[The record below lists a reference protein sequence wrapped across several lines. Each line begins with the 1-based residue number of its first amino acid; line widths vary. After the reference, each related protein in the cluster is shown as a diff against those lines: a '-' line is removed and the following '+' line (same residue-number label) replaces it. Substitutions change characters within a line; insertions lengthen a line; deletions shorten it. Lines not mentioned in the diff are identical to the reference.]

1 MIDQLQITRAAD
13 DSFVLSAVKIGEMPE
28 LFTARNSTEMAARAR
43 ELFDGP
49 VSDVPFM
56 IEAAFER
63 DHVTAVRSVQDL
75 LDAMMTSGEEDDEDE
90 VEELLSDPLD
100 PGWRIF

>member
-28 LFTARNSTEMAARAR
+28 LFTARNSAEMAARAR

-56 IEAAFER
+56 IQEAFER

-75 LDAMMTSGEEDDEDE
+75 LDAMMDGDEDDEPE
-90 VEELLSDPLD
+90 AEGALADPLD